1 MPEFLT
7 DVLRVLWNGLLLLV
21 VHLWHASLVTLLIL
35 FLLFGP
41 LVVAALL
48 SHFVSR
54 RVEIRLSQLFGTGF
68 YVYALGWLGTPIHE
82 LGHALMCVIFRHE
95 IREIRLF
102 RPDRR
107 TGQLGFVEHSFNP
120 RNPYHQ
126 VGNFF
131 IAIGPVLLGAGVI
144 LLLSRLLAGRFLAA
158 PGGAMDEVGSL
169 ADIPEALL
177 WWLAEVLGGLKSFF
191 LALAFNDWKTYAFLY
206 LVLAV
211 GSHVNLSP
219 SDVVSGKVGFTIL
232 CLILFFAVALLSAVT
247 AVPLGIFQVAGRG
260 FGLLSSVI
268 LAATGLMVP
277 LWLLLEGIGGLVGRG
292 N

>member
-1 MPEFLT
+1 MPDFLV
-7 DVLRVLWNGLLLLV
+7 DILRVLWSGLLLLV

-41 LVVAALL
+41 LVLAALM

-68 YVYALGWLGTPIHE
+68 YVYVLGWLGTPIHE
-82 LGHALMCVIFRHE
+82 LGHAVMCVLFRHD
-95 IREIRLF
+95 IKEIRLF

-120 RNPYHQ
+120 KSPYQQ

-144 LLLSRLLAGRFLAA
+144 LLLSRVLAGRFLAA
-158 PGGAMDEVGSL
+158 PGGAMDDVASL
-169 ADIPEALL
+169 ADIPEAVL
-177 WWLAEVLGGLKSFF
+177 WWVAEVVGSLRSFF
-191 LALAFNDWKTYAFLY
+191 QALAFNDWKTYVFLY
-206 LVLAV
+206 LVLAI

-219 SDVVSGKVGFTIL
+219 SDIVSGKVGFTIL
-232 CLILFFAVALLSAVT
+232 CLLLFFAVALLSAVT

-277 LWLLLEGIGGLVGRG
+277 VWLLLEGIGAVVERK
-292 N
+292 